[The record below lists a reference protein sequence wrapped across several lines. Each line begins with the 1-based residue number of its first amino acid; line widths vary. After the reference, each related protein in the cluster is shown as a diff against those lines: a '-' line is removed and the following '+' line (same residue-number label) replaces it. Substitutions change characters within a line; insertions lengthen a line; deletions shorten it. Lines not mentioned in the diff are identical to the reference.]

1 MDQIIENLNQDQLQ
15 DTTEY
20 SVDDILSEF
29 WEDYYFTHPDARP
42 GKEVTPEQEVP
53 EDYAEDG
60 DGKKNH
66 PGPDEETALFEEH
79 IKEQRFEEHALEE
92 RDALQAESTESTE
105 SIENSKNTES
115 AERKKDPIDSASTSN
130 LTEKTGKQE
139 ESAETG
145 FQLEQIMEDKPRRR
159 RTSVEKAG
167 RKSRTAP
174 EETGRRAA
182 REIKEE
188 FPDTPPEEPAEP
200 FEDNFDYSSLFH
212 MFAEPPEEEH
222 STPAASGKDKTEED
236 NRITDVLQADDRTAE
251 EDEEEN
257 IDAILQSAAEL
268 LRRKEASGEVETPA
282 ERVRKKRTKQSS
294 EESTEEKPLFAED
307 PGDFRDI
314 LRDFMLKD
322 QHPIYA
328 DVPGLAEKSN
338 AEEID
343 VLRDEQS
350 YGLSFG
356 TAADDFTVELPSET
370 AGDRFDEMSLSLWPD
385 DGEAPL
391 ADRGRQSDGE
401 STVERELDTKNSV
414 LRSDSASE
422 GETSSRKRERK
433 RSRAAKEDAGKKA
446 DQDRTK
452 SSLLGLLRGVGNPF
466 GGKKKALNTPTPYA
480 SWEDS
485 LPAEDTGEPEKPEA
499 DDSTIG
505 FAEGVF
511 AGEQNWDREE
521 AAEADGKLNESRD
534 VLNEGENPAGETA
547 EGILYDDLDD
557 EEFDIGEFPSF
568 GQWILNELMSFWIKL
583 NGVGDRQSTATMEE
597 DKEDLGPEVNVAN
610 ASRYYG
616 SQVTMLRMRFQIAVA
631 LLAVMAWITLG
642 LPVSGMLKTAKVA
655 SAMCLGLQ
663 LTVMLLCLDVVTNAA
678 VNLTRGKFGADG
690 LAVALCLITSLDAL
704 AVSVGGFSTPHI
716 PLCMFS
722 SLALTGI
729 LLSSLLSARAL
740 RKAIRVPAIGKRA
753 YCVTAEEGVRGARDI
768 TILKSIRPT
777 NGFVRRAEE
786 APPDETLFGKTAI
799 FQLLAALVLSLL
811 TGVVRH
817 GVRDMLYI
825 MSAILSCSVPFTA
838 LLAFALPYYIG
849 TQRIFSSGAALAG
862 WSGVHDIG
870 SSRNLIVTDRDLFP
884 EDAVSIETVRIFADQ
899 SAETVIAY
907 AGTMIAASGSGLGP
921 CFTELMEN
929 NECRMRQV
937 EDFEWLSGGG
947 LSGRIEGHRVL
958 CGNADVMQLMNV
970 RVPYKLVDA
979 KTVLLAIDGTL
990 CGIFQIRY
998 IGLPEVKIALQ
1009 QLIASN
1015 RHPIFA
1021 IRDFNIT
1028 PDLLRDVFE
1037 VATDGYDFP
1046 PYGDRFRI
1054 SEAQPSDTSK
1064 VAGVICRE
1072 GLGPLTHLA
1081 DTGRSI
1087 YVAVRLN
1094 VIVTATVVVLGMLL
1108 VFLKLIGT
1116 GIVSAWLPFVLMFL
1130 GLLITALISLFMRF

>member
-1 MDQIIENLNQDQLQ
+1 MDQISRNLNQNEPQ
-15 DTTEY
+15 DAQAY

-29 WEDYYFTHPDARP
+29 WEEYYLSHPA
-42 GKEVTPEQEVP
+42 
-53 EDYAEDG
+53 AG
-60 DGKKNH
+60 DGKPEKDTA
-66 PGPDEETALFEEH
+66 PELPEVYAEADSEEQNRTATAPAAALPEEQTKEHGFEEY
-79 IKEQRFEEHALEE
+79 ALEKT
-92 RDALQAESTESTE
+92 DALRTEKDHSTDH
-105 SIENSKNTES
+105 I
-115 AERKKDPIDSASTSN
+115 DPIDTDTNAA
-130 LTEKTGKQE
+130 
-139 ESAETG
+139 ES
-145 FQLEQIMEDKPRRR
+145 
-159 RTSVEKAG
+159 
-167 RKSRTAP
+167 
-174 EETGRRAA
+174 GRRGKK
-182 REIKEE
+182 EIWED

-200 FEDNFDYSSLFH
+200 FVDNFDYSSLFH
-212 MFAEPPEEEH
+212 MFANPVDADGSGQRAPEKAE
-222 STPAASGKDKTEED
+222 TEES
-236 NRITDVLQADDRTAE
+236 NVIPQAVPLADGHS
-251 EDEEEN
+251 EDSEEEN
-257 IDAILQSAAEL
+257 IDAILQSAADL
-268 LRRKEASGEVETPA
+268 LRRQEASGEAETPA
-282 ERVRKKRTKQSS
+282 ERVRRRRTKTQADDS
-294 EESTEEKPLFAED
+294 EEKPLFAED

-328 DVPGLAEKSN
+328 DVPGLAEKT
-338 AEEID
+338 APLETEES
-343 VLRDEQS
+343 QPS
-350 YGLSFG
+350 GLSFG
-356 TAADDFTVELPSET
+356 TAADDFTVELPEET
-370 AGDRFDEMSLSLWPD
+370 AGDRFDEMELSLWPD

-391 ADRGRQSDGE
+391 ADRDEPTESGKASDDAQPAAKKGRSFGRASESETGGKNRGRKHARAVTKEDGE
-401 STVERELDTKNSV
+401 KRADQERTKN
-414 LRSDSASE
+414 
-422 GETSSRKRERK
+422 
-433 RSRAAKEDAGKKA
+433 
-446 DQDRTK
+446 
-452 SSLLGLLRGVGNPF
+452 SLLGLLRGVGNPF

-485 LPAEDTGEPEKPEA
+485 LPSEDEGKPAHAEA
-499 DDSTIG
+499 DDKTIG
-505 FAEGVF
+505 FAEGIF
-511 AGEQNWDREE
+511 AGEQDWDREE
-521 AAEADGKLNESRD
+521 QPEKSDVEGDTGKDAESSRHEGIEGAES
-534 VLNEGENPAGETA
+534 AGETA
-547 EGILYDDLDD
+547 EGPLDEEPDD
-557 EEFDIGEFPSF
+557 EDFDIGEFPSF
-568 GQWILNELMSFWIKL
+568 GQWILNELMSFWVKL

-597 DKEDLGPEVNVAN
+597 DREDLGPEVNVAN

-616 SQVTMLRMRFQIAVA
+616 SQVTMLRMRLQITLA

-690 LAVALCLITSLDAL
+690 LAVVMCLITSLDAL
-704 AVSVGGFSTPHI
+704 AVSVGGFTTPHI
-716 PLCMFS
+716 PLCLFS
-722 SLALTGI
+722 SLALAGI

-777 NGFVRRAEE
+777 GGFVRRAEE
-786 APPDETLFGKTAI
+786 APPDETLFGKTAV
-799 FQLLAALVLSLL
+799 FQLLAALVLALL

-825 MSAILSCSVPFTA
+825 LSAVLSCSVPFTA

-884 EDAVSIETVRIFADQ
+884 EDAVSIDTVRIFADQ

-907 AGTMIAASGSGLGP
+907 AGSMIAASGSGLGP

-947 LSGRIEGHRVL
+947 LSGRVEGHRVL

-970 RVPYKLVDA
+970 KVPYKLVDA
-979 KTVLLAIDGTL
+979 RTVLLSIDGTL

-998 IGLPEVKIALQ
+998 IGLPEVKVALQ

-1054 SEAQPSDTSK
+1054 SEAKPSDTSK

-1094 VIVTATVVVLGMLL
+1094 VIVTAAVAVLGMLL

-1116 GIVSAWLPFVLMFL
+1116 GLVSAWLPFVLLFL
-1130 GLLITALISLFMRF
+1130 GLLVTAMISLFMRF